1 MDWYYVEG
9 GKQAGPVNDT
19 DFEQLVA
26 TGKVQT
32 ATLVWH
38 EGMAE
43 WLTYGQVN
51 PARAATLIAEPPAP
65 AIGSLPASGT
75 APPTGNEVV
84 CVQCNRMFPREE
96 TIQYGT
102 AYVCA
107 TCKPTFVQKLKE
119 GAVTPTYLGAMDY
132 AGFWIRFGA
141 KLIDNLA
148 MMVVLGIPI
157 IIIMIPA
164 IRSAGPGRPPG
175 FVLAFQVL
183 FQLLFFF
190 FIVAY
195 NTIMQGKYGATLGKL
210 ACGLKV
216 VQPDGAPISYGRA
229 FGRAWAEL
237 LSGPFT
243 CDIGYIIAGFDGQKR
258 SLHDHIA
265 NTRVIRVR

>member
-19 DFEQLVA
+19 ELEQLIVA
-26 TGKVQT
+26 GKVQ
-32 ATLVWH
+32 ASTLVWH
-38 EGMAE
+38 EGLPN
-43 WLTYGQVN
+43 WLPYSQVN
-51 PARAATLIAEPPAP
+51 PARAATLTPEPPPP
-65 AIGSLPASGT
+65 AIGSLPDQSATS
-75 APPTGNEVV
+75 AGNEVV
-84 CVQCNRMFPREE
+84 CVQCNRIFPKEE
-96 TIQYGT
+96 TIQYGN

-157 IIIMIPA
+157 VIIMIPA
-164 IRSAGPGRPPG
+164 MRSAAPGRPSG
-175 FVLAFQVL
+175 FMLGFQVI
-183 FQLLFFF
+183 FQLFFF
-190 FIVAY
+190 LVIVGY
-195 NTIMQGKYGATLGKL
+195 NTIMLGKYGATLGKL

-229 FGRAWAEL
+229 FGRAWAEM
-237 LSGPFT
+237 LSGFI
-243 CDIGYIIAGFDGQKR
+243 CYIGYIIAGFDGQKR

>member
-1 MDWYYVEG
+1 MDWYYVDG

-19 DFEQLVA
+19 ELEQLLTA
-26 TGKVQT
+26 GKVQGN
-32 ATLVWH
+32 TLVWH

-43 WLTYGQVN
+43 WLPFRQVN
-51 PARAATLIAEPPAP
+51 PARAATLIAEPPPP
-65 AIGSLPASGT
+65 AIGSLPAQF
-75 APPTGNEVV
+75 AAPTGNEVV

-96 TIQYGT
+96 TIQYGS

-107 TCKPTFVQKLKE
+107 TCKPAFVQKLKE
-119 GAVTPTYLGAMDY
+119 GAVTPTYLGALDY
-132 AGFWIRFGA
+132 AGFWIRLGA

-148 MMVVLGIPI
+148 MLFVLGIPTI
-157 IIIMIPA
+157 IFMIPTM
-164 IRSAGPGRPPG
+164 RNAGPGRPPT
-175 FVLAFQVL
+175 FVMGAQVL
-183 FQLLFFF
+183 FQLLFFLV
-190 FIVAY
+190 IVAY
-195 NTIMQGKYGATLGKL
+195 NTLMQGKYGATLGKL

-243 CDIGYIIAGFDGQKR
+243 CDIGYIIAAFDNQKR